1 MLLEK
6 ARQSIE
12 DERKLFDQSTRKL
25 EERLRELT
33 LTKEESLMKVKT
45 IQDMNTELRITI
57 DKLRTQVILNLFYSL
72 LFPSIIYVCNNS
84 L

>member
-57 DKLRTQVILNLFYSL
+57 DKLRTQVILN
-72 LFPSIIYVCNNS
+72 
-84 L
+84 